1 MITKRRLAI
10 LSALSATPAFAAPFL
25 AIGDNAELFLTART
39 EVRYEDNVTFASD
52 TGPTPTNPLGDPAL
66 EDEVFEVSPGAEI
79 VFGKN
84 SLTKGAFGAFEKI
97 TSYSDNNDLNSNLTN
112 LLFKSNYDGAKL
124 DLNANASFR
133 ELNQNSRDIR
143 GPVLVRRDVYA
154 AGLNGE
160 YSVTEKSKVGLGGHY
175 YRTQYKPA
183 GFIDQKN
190 YTVPADYYFA
200 VTEKVDLS
208 AGVQYRKNEVNLANG
223 DSEDYYFNVGAR
235 GEFTPKL
242 SGKFTVGYVM
252 RDAEAAGVDT
262 EGSVGFKAGLA
273 YAYSPKTT
281 FTLDLSND
289 YETDASA
296 FSTETSS
303 ISIGASTALTA
314 ALRATAII
322 GYSQYD
328 YINSAPGTVAREDDY
343 LVGGISFNYILN
355 EHVNFDAG
363 YSINDNDSNVG
374 ASFTANVVRI
384 AANFRY

>member
-1 MITKRRLAI
+1 MITKRRLAL

-39 EVRYEDNVTFASD
+39 EVRYEDNITYASD
-52 TGPTPTNPLGDPAL
+52 TALDPAL

-112 LLFKSNYDGAKL
+112 LIFTSKYDGAKL
-124 DLNANASFR
+124 DLNADASFR
-133 ELNQNSRDIR
+133 ELNQNSRDIL
-143 GPVLVRRDVYA
+143 GATLVRRDAYA
-154 AGLNGE
+154 ASLNGE
-160 YSVTEKSKVGLGGHY
+160 YSVTEKSKVGLGGRY
-175 YRTQYKPA
+175 DRTQYKSG
-183 GFIDQKN
+183 GFVDQKN
-190 YTVPADYYFA
+190 YTIPANYYFA
-200 VTEKVDLS
+200 ITEKVDLS
-208 AGVQYRKNEVNLANG
+208 AGVQYRQNDLNAVDR

-242 SGKFTVGYVM
+242 SGKFSVGYLM
-252 RDAEAAGVDT
+252 RDPDAAGADDETSIGVKT
-262 EGSVGFKAGLA
+262 GLA

-289 YETDASA
+289 FETDAVASG
-296 FSTETSS
+296 TETSS
-303 ISIGASTALTA
+303 VSVGVTTSLSA
-314 ALRATAII
+314 ALQATAIA
-322 GYSQYD
+322 GYSKYD
-328 YINSAPGTVAREDDY
+328 YIGSDREDDY
-343 LVGGISFNYILN
+343 FVGGVSFTYILN

-363 YSINDNDSNVG
+363 YSINDNDSSAG
-374 ASFTANVVRI
+374 ASFTANVVRV